1 MLRRLQ
7 LVALAVKAP
16 LILFQFAAVAVCTAA
31 APPTATLEDE
41 LSRVVTIIKRNLGDA
56 KEIAVARLTDLSA
69 NTRHSGAIGAGL
81 REAVVAECARQSID
95 VRDAASHVLTGQF
108 HVADA
113 DGVRTGEPLAL
124 TLQLGLTD
132 RRGRQPVELL
142 PIYAEAG
149 AEHFATVTDVEIVA
163 KAMGVV
169 GVIPT
174 TLVQRD
180 DLASQAREQ
189 ELVKIVEAPTGYV
202 AGTRIRSA
210 PESDFEVEILSARR
224 EGDEPLR
231 PLEPV
236 LDGGLPFVDIPH
248 DHKYQIRIHNHSP
261 ESVAVIAS
269 IDGLSVFHFAD
280 DEYRDAATGRLLI
293 THWVVPPS
301 SGGGAGESSGGVR
314 LIPGWFFRAKTPDN
328 MADFVVS
335 QYAESAA
342 GQAGLSPEGAGA
354 IHLQFA
360 HCRKRI
366 KVRGIGDKGT
376 RLGDSQT
383 IALTTSDCRPDV
395 PFEYLTIRYDR

>member
-1 MLRRLQ
+1 M
-7 LVALAVKAP
+7 
-16 LILFQFAAVAVCTAA
+16 
-31 APPTATLEDE
+31 
-41 LSRVVTIIKRNLGDA
+41 
-56 KEIAVARLTDLSA
+56 
-69 NTRHSGAIGAGL
+69 
-81 REAVVAECARQSID
+81 
-95 VRDAASHVLTGQF
+95 LTGQF

-113 DGVRTGEPLAL
+113 NGLHTGEPLAL

-149 AEHFATVTDVEIVA
+149 AEHFAKVTDVEFVA

-174 TLVQRD
+174 ALVQGD
-180 DLASQAREQ
+180 DLAGQAREQ
-189 ELVKIVEAPTGYV
+189 ELAKIAEAPTGYV

-210 PESDFEVEILSARR
+210 AESDFEVEILSAPL

-280 DEYRDAATGRLLI
+280 DDYRDASTGRLHF
-293 THWVVPPS
+293 THYVVHPSNVNGGGEPS
-301 SGGGAGESSGGVR
+301 SGGGV
-314 LIPGWFFRAKTPDN
+314 IPGWFFRTNGPSN
-328 MADFVVS
+328 IADFVIS
-335 QYAESAA
+335 KYAQSAA
-342 GQAGLSPEGAGA
+342 AQAGLPLEGAGA

-360 HCRKRI
+360 RCRRKV

-383 IALTTSDCRPDV
+383 IPLTTSDCTPDA
-395 PFEYLTIRYDR
+395 PFEFLTIQYDR